1 VAVHLS
7 AMALF
12 AAAVAAVFGVLV
24 HDAPRD
30 QVRLGVRIFGGLVV
44 GAYLVGWIMI
54 GLYG

>member
-1 VAVHLS
+1 MATHLGT
-7 AMALF
+7 MALF
-12 AAAVAAVFGVLV
+12 AAAVATVFGVLV

-30 QVRLGVRIFGGLVV
+30 QLRLGLRIFGGLVV

>member
-1 VAVHLS
+1 MAVHLS

-30 QVRLGVRIFGGLVV
+30 QVRLAVRIFGGLVV
-44 GAYLVGWIMI
+44 GAYLVGWLMI

>member
-1 VAVHLS
+1 VAAHFGT
-7 AMALF
+7 MALF

-30 QVRLGVRIFGGLVV
+30 QVRLGLRIFGGLVV